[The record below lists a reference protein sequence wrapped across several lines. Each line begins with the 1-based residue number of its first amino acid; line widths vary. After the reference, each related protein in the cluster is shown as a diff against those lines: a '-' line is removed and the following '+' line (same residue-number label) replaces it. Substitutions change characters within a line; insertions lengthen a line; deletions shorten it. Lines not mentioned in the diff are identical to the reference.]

1 MNERIEYIQQY
12 LNCNGVDAYLVFTG
26 DDHGS
31 EYVVEHYKTR
41 AYLSGFTGSAGTLV
55 ILKERAY
62 LWTDGRY
69 FLQAEAQLGGSG
81 ITLMKQGERGVP
93 TIAEFLRSANV
104 KKVEFDFK
112 TATVVFVERL
122 KEALPEA
129 EFVDST
135 EPVDMVWT
143 DRPPITATPVYR
155 LPDDV
160 AGQTAL
166 EKLAALRAKIAQ
178 NEGTYALVSALDEVA
193 WLLNLRGSDVEYNPV
208 NYAFLLVG
216 EGRCDLY
223 IDGRKLDAEV
233 RDYLRF
239 IGVTVRGYDG
249 IYVDVKGLN
258 GNTVL
263 LDYKTA
269 NYALYNAVLDKK
281 DMGNDLVKTPKAIKN
296 PVEIAGEKSAHIM
309 DGVAMVRFMN
319 YVKTNVGKEKM
330 TELSLATKLEQLRRQ
345 SGSFLQLSF
354 ETICGYR
361 EHGAIVHYAASE
373 SSDVPV
379 EKDGFLL
386 VDSGAHYLC
395 GTTDVTRT
403 FALGNIT
410 KEMKRDYTLVLKSH
424 IALARAVFPEGT
436 TGSALDVLA
445 RQPLYRSGLD
455 YRHGTGH
462 GVGHILNVHE
472 GPHTIGKSGEHPLS
486 AGMVTSDEPGLYL
499 SGKYGIRHENLLL
512 CVERGETEYGKFL
525 CFEPLTKV
533 PFDRD
538 GIDVSMLD
546 GDEREWLNTYHKQVY
561 DELSPYLSPKDK
573 RYLKKVTAKL

>member
-1 MNERIEYIQQY
+1 M
-12 LNCNGVDAYLVFTG
+12 
-26 DDHGS
+26 
-31 EYVVEHYKTR
+31 
-41 AYLSGFTGSAGTLV
+41 
-55 ILKERAY
+55 
-62 LWTDGRY
+62 
-69 FLQAEAQLGGSG
+69 
-81 ITLMKQGERGVP
+81 
-93 TIAEFLRSANV
+93 
-104 KKVEFDFK
+104 
-112 TATVVFVERL
+112 
-122 KEALPEA
+122 
-129 EFVDST
+129 
-135 EPVDMVWT
+135 
-143 DRPPITATPVYR
+143 
-155 LPDDV
+155 
-160 AGQTAL
+160 
-166 EKLAALRAKIAQ
+166 
-178 NEGTYALVSALDEVA
+178 
-193 WLLNLRGSDVEYNPV
+193 
-208 NYAFLLVG
+208 
-216 EGRCDLY
+216 
-223 IDGRKLDAEV
+223 
-233 RDYLRF
+233 
-239 IGVTVRGYDG
+239 
-249 IYVDVKGLN
+249 
-258 GNTVL
+258 
-263 LDYKTA
+263 
-269 NYALYNAVLDKK
+269 
-281 DMGNDLVKTPKAIKN
+281 
-296 PVEIAGEKSAHIM
+296 
-309 DGVAMVRFMN
+309 
-319 YVKTNVGKEKM
+319 
-330 TELSLATKLEQLRRQ
+330 SLATKLEQLRRQ

-472 GPHTIGKSGEHPLS
+472 GPHTIGKSGDHPLS